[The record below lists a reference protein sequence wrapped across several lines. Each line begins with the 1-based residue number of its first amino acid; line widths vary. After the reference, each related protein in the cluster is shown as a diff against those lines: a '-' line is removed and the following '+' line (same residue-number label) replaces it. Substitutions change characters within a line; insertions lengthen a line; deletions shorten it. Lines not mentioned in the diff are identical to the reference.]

1 MKKTVSVLVLF
12 VAAVFGFAQK
22 VYQDQ
27 SVRMSLWAETDAY
40 PGLFD
45 TDTGDTSFTEED
57 SKYLIPVARIKKTA
71 PFILEGMLYGW
82 TFEYTPYDKTRA
94 VSEYFDFKPVQKLSE
109 QEINA
114 IRYKKPWVEENR
126 LHVWVEYD
134 RTEAQKYQFKVWD
147 SVTNPK
153 IRGYGYAKLSEG
165 FDGIQNACAEAMKN
179 AVREHWR
186 QLVKNKPKE
195 IDGRLLLCEPPVI
208 GIDSGRY
215 VVTLDFFIETDKI
228 IEYKTF

>member
-1 MKKTVSVLVLF
+1 MKKLISFLILF
-12 VAAVFGFAQK
+12 VAAAFGFSQK

-27 SVRMSLWAETDAY
+27 TVRMSLWAETDAY
-40 PGLFD
+40 PGLFE
-45 TDTGDTSFTEED
+45 TDTGDTSISED
-57 SKYLIPVARIKKTA
+57 DERYILPVARIKKIA

-82 TFEYTPYDKTRA
+82 SFEYTPYDKTRA
-94 VSEYFDFKPVQKLSE
+94 VQEYFEFNPVQKLTEWEEKS
-109 QEINA
+109 
-114 IRYKKPWVEENR
+114 IRYKKPWVKDTR
-126 LHVWVEYD
+126 LYAWVEYD
-134 RTEAQKYQFKVWD
+134 RTEAQKYQFQVWD

-165 FDGIQNACAEAMKN
+165 FDGIQRACGEAMKN

-195 IDGRLLLCEPPVI
+195 IDGKLLLCEPPVI
-208 GIDSGRY
+208 GIESGRY